1 MMKWQ
6 IILISYPSGSM
17 EENAVKKSEMHIILQ
32 FKKNFFKYAI
42 RRKTNTQEHFANVS
56 LGMKSERSD

>member
-1 MMKWQ
+1 M
-6 IILISYPSGSM
+6 G
-17 EENAVKKSEMHIILQ
+17 ENAVKKSEIHNVLQ

-42 RRKTNTQEHFANVS
+42 RRKANNQKHFANVS